1 MYDQLIAWVVNSE
14 AAAWESQPGGPV
26 RPNVAV
32 QPLCP
37 LCLRISV
44 EFDCIL
50 VASWVVFETTL
61 SQCIAVYSSAT
72 TVLSVCLVKFLGKTE
87 VKGQLL

>member
-14 AAAWESQPGGPV
+14 AAAWESQPGRPV

-61 SQCIAVYSSAT
+61 SQYSSAT
-72 TVLSVCLVKFLGKTE
+72 TVLSVSLVRFLGKTQ
-87 VKGQLL
+87 VKGQLLV